1 MQHPKD
7 RSFHW
12 SFEGLRA
19 LISFIG
25 REPKPTVEDLLKAAG
40 IDQKDVPVI
49 CEAAREKYQKEM
61 TRAYEMEQQ
70 ANVAHVRAM
79 TRARLAD
86 EAWEKAVEEAERIR
100 KAAERE
106 IAKVDPL
113 FEISD
118 LMKHETIN

>member
-1 MQHPKD
+1 
-7 RSFHW
+7 
-12 SFEGLRA
+12 
-19 LISFIG
+19 
-25 REPKPTVEDLLKAAG
+25 
-40 IDQKDVPVI
+40 
-49 CEAAREKYQKEM
+49 
-61 TRAYEMEQQ
+61 
-70 ANVAHVRAM
+70 VAHVRAM